1 MKTRYTMSM
10 IAGAAFG
17 VALIAIGLGVWAAA
31 PTSARVPSTG
41 QGIEP
46 FQLMMNAKGLPTA
59 EAYDHGFVFH

>member
-1 MKTRYTMSM
+1 MKIQYTMPM

-31 PTSARVPSTG
+31 PTNARVPSTG

-46 FQLMMNAKGLPTA
+46 FELMMNAKGLPSEEFVDYT
-59 EAYDHGFVFH
+59 FVF